1 MTKAKSMSAVQDIE
15 LSKIQN
21 GKLNPRLDIDPQEID
36 ELVQSIRTVGILQ
49 PIIVRPIGSG
59 RFEIVV
65 GQRRFIAANK
75 IGMRTIPAVV
85 REYSDDQVVELNLVE
100 NIQRAELSAVEKGRS
115 CKELMEKYPLLYPN
129 IDAVAS
135 KIGVS
140 GTTLRSWLQLVE
152 APLEIQ
158 KMVAPTPKI
167 GVPRE
172 TGRIDWDTAVS
183 ITRRIDSRE
192 RQIEVAKEIASKPI
206 YRREAR
212 EVISR
217 AAKEPEKSVEA
228 LIREVIETPYE
239 LPFRISHMDPILNGT
254 KTQTSRK
261 GIPDP
266 KVHVGAKIHAA
277 VWEPHFAELRIT
289 SIDRKRL
296 GNFTEEDARREG
308 GYTLEQF
315 KEVWKNLHGEWNENE
330 SVFVIRFAKEKGR

>member
-1 MTKAKSMSAVQDIE
+1 MSAVQEIE

-21 GKLNPRLDIDPQEID
+21 NKLNPRLDIDPQEID
-36 ELVQSIRTVGILQ
+36 ELIQSIRTVGILQ

-59 RFEIVV
+59 KFEIVV

-75 IGMRTIPAVV
+75 IGMKTIPAVV
-85 REYSDDQVVELNLVE
+85 REYSDDEVVELNLVE

-115 CKELMEKYPLLYPN
+115 CKELMEKYPRLYPN
-129 IDAVAS
+129 IDAVAL

-152 APLEIQ
+152 APIEIQ
-158 KMVAPTPKI
+158 KMVAPSPKI

-172 TGRIDWDTAVS
+172 TGKIDWDTAVS
-183 ITRRIDSRE
+183 ITRRIDSKE
-192 RQIEVAKEIASKPI
+192 RQVEVAKEIARKPI

-217 AAKEPEKSVEA
+217 AAKEPEKPVET

-239 LPFRISHMDPILNGT
+239 LPFRISHMEPILNGT
-254 KTQTSRK
+254 KTQTSRR

-266 KVHVGAKIHAA
+266 KVRVGAKIHAA

-289 SIDRKRL
+289 SIERKRL
-296 GNFTEEDARREG
+296 GDFTEEDARREG

-315 KEVWKNLHGEWNENE
+315 KEVWKSLHGEWNENE
-330 SVFVIRFAKEKGR
+330 SVFVIQFAKEKRR

>member
-1 MTKAKSMSAVQDIE
+1 MSAVQEIE

-21 GKLNPRLDIDPQEID
+21 SKLNPRLDIDPQEID
-36 ELVQSIRTVGILQ
+36 ELIQSIQTVGILQ

-59 RFEIVV
+59 KFEIVV

-75 IGMRTIPAVV
+75 IGMNTIPAVIH
-85 REYSDDQVVELNLVE
+85 EYSDDEVVELNLVE

-115 CKELMEKYPLLYPN
+115 CKELMDKYPRLYPN
-129 IDAVAS
+129 IGAVAS

-158 KMVAPTPKI
+158 KMVAPTSKI

-172 TGRIDWDTAVS
+172 TGKIDWDTAVS

-192 RQIEVAKEIASKPI
+192 RQVEVAKEIASRPI

-217 AAKEPEKSVEA
+217 AAKEPEKPVET

-239 LPFRISHMDPILNGT
+239 LPFRISHMDPILNGI

-266 KVHVGAKIHAA
+266 KVRVGAKIHAA
-277 VWEPHFAELRIT
+277 VWEPHFAELRII
-289 SIDRKRL
+289 SIERKRL
-296 GNFTEEDARREG
+296 GDFTEEDARREG

-315 KEVWKNLHGEWNENE
+315 EEVWKNLHGEWNENE
-330 SVFVIRFAKEKGR
+330 SVIVIQFAKEKGR

>member
-1 MTKAKSMSAVQDIE
+1 MSAVQEIE
-15 LSKIQN
+15 ISKIRN
-21 GKLNPRLDIDPQEID
+21 NRLNPRLDIDPQEID
-36 ELVQSIRTVGILQ
+36 ELIQSIRTVGILQ
-49 PIIVRPIGSG
+49 PIIVRPIGTG
-59 RFEIVV
+59 KFEVVV

-75 IGMRTIPAVV
+75 IGMKTIPAVV
-85 REYSDDQVVELNLVE
+85 REYSDDEVVELNLVE

-115 CKELMEKYPLLYPN
+115 CKELMEKYPRLYPT
-129 IDAVAS
+129 IEAVAL

-152 APLEIQ
+152 APIEIQ

-172 TGRIDWDTAVS
+172 TGKIDWDTAVS

-192 RQIEVAKEIASKPI
+192 RQVEVAKEIASKPI

-217 AAKEPEKSVEA
+217 AAREPEKPVET

-239 LPFRISHMDPILNGT
+239 LPFRIGHMDPILSGT
-254 KTQTSRK
+254 KTQTSRRS
-261 GIPDP
+261 IPDP
-266 KVHVGAKIHAA
+266 KVRVGAKIHAA
-277 VWEPHFAELRIT
+277 VWEPNFAELRIT
-289 SIDRKRL
+289 SIERKRL
-296 GNFTEEDARREG
+296 GDFTEEDARREG

-315 KEVWKNLHGEWNENE
+315 KDVWKNLHGEWNENE
-330 SVFVIRFAKEKGR
+330 PVFVIQFVKERGR

>member
-1 MTKAKSMSAVQDIE
+1 MPSVQEIE

-21 GKLNPRLDIDPQEID
+21 NKLNPRLDINPQEID
-36 ELVQSIRTVGILQ
+36 ELIQSIRTVGILQ
-49 PIIVRPIGSG
+49 PIIVRPIGSEK
-59 RFEIVV
+59 FEIVV

-75 IGMRTIPAVV
+75 IGMKTIPAFV
-85 REYSDDQVVELNLVE
+85 REYSDDEVVELNLVE

-115 CKELMEKYPLLYPN
+115 CKELMEKYPRLYSN

-158 KMVAPTPKI
+158 KMVAPAQKI

-172 TGRIDWDTAVS
+172 TGKIDWDTAVS
-183 ITRRIDSRE
+183 ITRRIDSKE
-192 RQIEVAKEIASKPI
+192 RQVEVAKEIARKPI

-217 AAKEPEKSVEA
+217 AAREPEKSVET
-228 LIREVIETPYE
+228 LIREVLETPYE
-239 LPFRISHMDPILNGT
+239 LPFRIGHMDPILNGT

-266 KVHVGAKIHAA
+266 KVRLGAKIHAA

-289 SIDRKRL
+289 SIERKRL
-296 GNFTEEDARREG
+296 GDFTEEDARREG
-308 GYTLEQF
+308 GYTLEHF

-330 SVFVIRFAKEKGR
+330 SVFVIQFVKEKGR